1 MSKYHIP
8 LPTRIKDATIKL
20 KQIGYTVINNDDE
33 NFAILAER
41 KKYICNNTNEFFK
54 IAEQLTSDI

>member
-41 KKYICNNTNEFFK
+41 KKFICNNTNEFFK
-54 IAEQLTSDI
+54 IVEELTSDV